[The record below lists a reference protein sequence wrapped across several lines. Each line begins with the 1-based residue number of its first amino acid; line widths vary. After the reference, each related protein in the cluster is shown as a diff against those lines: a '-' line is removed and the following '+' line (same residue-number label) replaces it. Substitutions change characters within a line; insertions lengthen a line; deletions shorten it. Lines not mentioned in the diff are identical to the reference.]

1 MSAVYENEKLVERV
15 ILVGIRGGGTGK
27 PVSDAVNSYVNIP
40 GSLIV
45 HIKRQ
50 KQNLIFQDR
59 RETAG
64 YGFCQV
70 F

>member
-1 MSAVYENEKLVERV
+1 M

-64 YGFCQV
+64 SVSYTHLDVYKRQ
-70 F
+70 